1 MAIMLTHEIM
11 FIALTDFF
19 ALKYRQANKKFKA
32 CKSLMVQSSTFGML
46 NSFAF
51 RVRTFDLFK
60 YLFHSE
66 YMIQRIVAEK
76 PQYRYA
82 A

>member
-51 RVRTFDLFK
+51 
-60 YLFHSE
+60 
-66 YMIQRIVAEK
+66 
-76 PQYRYA
+76 
-82 A
+82 